1 MHLIMLG
8 PPGSGKGT
16 QGQMLAEDLQ
26 IPHIATGDIF
36 RTAVQELTELGQRA
50 QGYMNRGELVP
61 DEVVVG
67 IVSER
72 LREPDCKKGFV
83 LDGFPRTVEQAEALD
98 EILLGLGKKLDGVIL
113 LEVGKEELVGRLSG
127 RRVCRR
133 CGATYHVEHT
143 PPRREERCDRCG
155 GELYQREDDGEETVR
170 RRLDV
175 HEGQTKPLRMYYQR
189 RGLLHIID
197 ANQPIKKVFA
207 DILGELGRGQ

>member
-61 DEVVVG
+61 DKVVVG

-197 ANQPIKKVFA
+197 ASQPIKKVFA

>member
-16 QGQMLAEDLQ
+16 QGQMLADDLQ

-197 ANQPIKKVFA
+197 ASQPIKKVFA